1 MARCGCAATDAC
13 NCAVSAGS
21 GVTVSGSGT
30 PGNPYVV
37 SVDTIDCD
45 QVRPCIS
52 AGQGASYNPVSGI
65 VAARLSPGVGNQI
78 EFAPDGGLYV
88 DTDCTTVR
96 GCLSEGNGIDYD
108 PLTGTIA
115 ARPSTD
121 VGNSLSFGG
130 DGGLFVPTGSV
141 DCTAVRGCLSEG
153 NGIDYDPLTGV
164 IAARPSTDVG
174 NTLQFGGD
182 GGLFVPTPAAVSCTT
197 VRGCLSEG
205 DGIDYDPLTGVIAAR
220 PSTDVGN
227 TLQFGGDGGLF
238 VPDPTVDVA
247 CGLNGNGSA
256 GSPLAVDVVN
266 WPFPCSVDT
275 FGGDLYCDT
284 NGRLRTF
291 PRPTVRAEQTS
302 TDQNYPATAV
312 PTAADVSVEV
322 RNFPITNTDTCRPAF
337 VIFEGELD
345 VDLTLPA
352 NAAAMYGI
360 GGDDMLR
367 FHNRGANTESQ
378 VHVQVTKVY
387 NRVLAPGAALVEPFD
402 IHMGMGTNG
411 ATYTRIQTI
420 HRAFIFNL

>member
-37 SVDTIDCD
+37 AVDTIDCD

-52 AGQGASYNPVSGI
+52 AGQGASYNQVSGI
-65 VAARLSPGVGNQI
+65 VAARLSPVAGNQI

-88 DTDCTTVR
+88 DTDCATVR

-108 PLTGTIA
+108 PVTGTIA

-121 VGNSLSFGG
+121 AGNSLAFGG
-130 DGGLFVPTGSV
+130 DGGLFVPT
-141 DCTAVRGCLSEG
+141 
-153 NGIDYDPLTGV
+153 
-164 IAARPSTDVG
+164 
-174 NTLQFGGD
+174 
-182 GGLFVPTPAAVSCTT
+182 AAVSCAT
-197 VRGCLSEG
+197 VRACLSEG
-205 DGIDYDPLTGVIAAR
+205 DGIDYDPVTGVIAAR
-220 PSTDVGN
+220 PSTDAGN
-227 TLQFGGDGGLF
+227 TLAIGGDGGLF

-247 CGLNGNGSA
+247 CGLNGDGSS
-256 GSPLAVDVVN
+256 GSPLAVDVVA

-275 FGGDLYCDT
+275 NGGDLYCDT

-312 PTAADVSVEV
+312 PTVTDVSVEI
-322 RNFPITNTDTCRPAF
+322 RNFPITNTDTCRSAF
-337 VIFEGELD
+337 VIFEAELD

-360 GGDDMLR
+360 GGDDMVR
-367 FHNRGANTESQ
+367 MQNRGATTQSA
-378 VHVQVTKVY
+378 VHVQVTKAY

-402 IHMGMGTNG
+402 IHMGQGTAG